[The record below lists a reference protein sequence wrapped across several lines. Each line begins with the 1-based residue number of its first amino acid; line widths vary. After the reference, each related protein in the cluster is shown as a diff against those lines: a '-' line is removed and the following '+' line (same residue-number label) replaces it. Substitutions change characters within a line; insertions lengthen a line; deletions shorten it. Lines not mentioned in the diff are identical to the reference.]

1 MLSRFIVLV
10 GLLPLSLAAQG
21 CDLFSFL
28 EQDVELPID
37 LTSPPTDVDVD
48 GPIGEAEGTACSA
61 ADSASCIALTAICQS
76 EAGRDCTTPTM
87 PDEFPGTV
95 DLPGGGTADAN
106 QLMEDMGVKEASEI
120 EIALPVDV
128 SAALA
133 DEGVQ
138 TPDAV
143 KDVVIDAVVLQWP
156 ENSLS
161 FDAPIID
168 LYIAEGDV
176 GTGAIDAEQLIA
188 DGTVTK
194 VGTIGVDVDGDG
206 QLDVGQVA
214 GATTDVPIEFV
225 AGGNDRFNE
234 AVKSAAFT
242 LVTAVP
248 EGAGLV
254 LKQKSGDP
262 DTVLKPGGQAKMQ
275 LKATLVYKVS
285 AADIIGQVR

>member
-1 MLSRFIVLV
+1 MLSRAVVVL
-10 GLLPLSLAAQG
+10 GLFPLTLLGAG
-21 CDLFSFL
+21 CELFSFL
-28 EQDVELPID
+28 QQDVELPVD

-48 GPIGEAEGTACSA
+48 GPIGEAEGSACSSA
-61 ADSASCIALTAICQS
+61 TAASCIALTAICQS

-87 PDEFPGTV
+87 PDEFPGTI

-106 QLMEDMGVKEASEI
+106 QLMVDMGVTEASEI
-120 EIALPVDV
+120 ELALPVDV
-128 SAALA
+128 ASALA
-133 DEGVQ
+133 NEGVQ

-156 ENSLS
+156 ENSLT

-168 LYIAEGDV
+168 LYIANEDV
-176 GTGAIDAEQLIA
+176 GSGAIDAEELIA
-188 DGTVTK
+188 NGTVAK

-214 GATTDVPIEFV
+214 GATSDVPVEFV
-225 AGGNDRFNE
+225 AGGNELFNE
-234 AVKSAAFT
+234 AVKGAAFT

-248 EGAGLV
+248 EGEGLV

-262 DTVLKPGGQAKMQ
+262 DTVLKPAGQAQLQ

-285 AADIIGQVR
+285 AADIIGQVQ